1 MNAKR
6 LYELLD
12 GKLSLKDCEKL
23 SPYCNE
29 PYYGWPIKGIIL
41 DGQYADLIGNAN
53 VEYMKKQDYSDMLIF
68 REVYAGWNVRL
79 NESKVNPSYIDSLV
93 DDIYK
98 MVEVYPILDDDIY
111 YRMEDE
117 LREEAVID
125 FLNRKYNETTDEIE
139 ELAREFA
146 ISEGYVE
153 LDYFYF
159 SEEEALIYIENHLRD
174 SKKTA

>member
-41 DGQYADLIGNAN
+41 DGQYVDIIGDAN

-68 REVYAGWNVRL
+68 REVYAGWNVL
-79 NESKVNPSYIDSLV
+79 LDKSKVNPSYIDSLI

-98 MVEVYPILDDDIY
+98 MVEIDPILDDDIY
-111 YRMEDE
+111 YRMKDE
-117 LREEAVID
+117 LREEAIND
-125 FLNRKYNETTDEIE
+125 FLTRNFDNVSEEIE
-139 ELAREFA
+139 NLTYEYVAENGFIELN
-146 ISEGYVE
+146 
-153 LDYFYF
+153 YFYF
-159 SEEEALIYIENHLRD
+159 SENEALSYIEKNLRD